1 MKVISQPSMQQI
13 EDYIDYENFQRKE
26 ALLKNF
32 AEMEEQTEQFDK
44 ELINMLKVDPIGDS
58 PNHS

>member
-1 MKVISQPSMQQI
+1 MKVTSQPSMQQI

-44 ELINMLKVDPIGDS
+44 ELINMLKVDPISYS
-58 PNHS
+58 PNHG

>member
-1 MKVISQPSMQQI
+1 MKLTSQPSVQQI

-44 ELINMLKVDPIGDS
+44 ELINMLKVDPIADS

>member
-1 MKVISQPSMQQI
+1 MKVTSQPSMQQI

-44 ELINMLKVDPIGDS
+44 ELINMLKVDPIADS

>member
-1 MKVISQPSMQQI
+1 MKVTSQHSMQQI

-44 ELINMLKVDPIGDS
+44 ELINMLKVDPISYS
-58 PNHS
+58 PNHG